1 MKTRILIAVG
11 LGIVATLVLAGAAQV
26 ASSYGLGT
34 LAEILF
40 WPNMLLQRSTPCY
53 QIGTPQHPFCEGTP
67 LVLMALFESFLL
79 SVVVYSVL
87 AYTWLQS
94 RSRRK

>member
-1 MKTRILIAVG
+1 
-11 LGIVATLVLAGAAQV
+11 
-26 ASSYGLGT
+26 
-34 LAEILF
+34 
-40 WPNMLLQRSTPCY
+40 
-53 QIGTPQHPFCEGTP
+53 
-67 LVLMALFESFLL
+67 VLMALFESFLL